1 MKQKMT
7 GAFKTHAHER
17 RSERPV
23 TGFAHHFPRK
33 TLGPFNP
40 MPATKTAIKHA
51 DAKKPGISRLPHHT
65 HVFRKDHPARG
76 FSRRAE

>member
-1 MKQKMT
+1 MNDAAKGLLLASPITFLEK
-7 GAFKTHAHER
+7 
-17 RSERPV
+17 RSGRS
-23 TGFAHHFPRK
+23 
-33 TLGPFNP
+33 NP
-40 MPATKTAIKHA
+40 MPATKTAIKRA